1 MGRAR
6 QGVLTSYFCYFAS
19 GSVDTCTGPRKGAT
33 HRPQLYCP
41 SSKGLVVGSMAPAQ
55 NRIQEVYFP
64 ITTSM
69 KRRTIDPS
77 IFCALRNVAGASEVR
92 VPACLPG
99 RGLCPWPDERNVKHH
114 ERYFDYIIHTSS
126 AVLSHLSSVRQMP
139 IHMRRRLT
147 TPLLTAAQASR
158 AA

>member
-1 MGRAR
+1 
-6 QGVLTSYFCYFAS
+6 
-19 GSVDTCTGPRKGAT
+19 
-33 HRPQLYCP
+33 
-41 SSKGLVVGSMAPAQ
+41 
-55 NRIQEVYFP
+55 
-64 ITTSM
+64 M

-77 IFCALRNVAGASEVR
+77 IFCALRNVVDASEVR

-114 ERYFDYIIHTSS
+114 ERYFDSIIHTYSV
-126 AVLSHLSSVRQMP
+126 VLSDSSSVRQMP
-139 IHMRRRLT
+139 IHMHRRLT